1 MEKQKRRVLL
11 KLSGEGLAG
20 DAGFS
25 INADCLAATADA
37 IAHAASGDVQLGIV
51 VGGGNFWRGRTGGEM
66 TRQVADDIGMLAT
79 IMNALAVSDALEQ
92 RGLKSV
98 VLSSQNMP
106 QLCKSYTRE
115 TALDYLGQGYI
126 VFFAGGTGNGFF
138 STDSAAVLRALQ
150 IDADIVLKS
159 TMVDG
164 VYDKDPKKHADAKRY
179 ERITFSEVLAQNL
192 SVMDAT
198 GASLCRDYG
207 MSMLVFDGS
216 KEQNIIDAVN
226 GKAVGTLVKE

>member
-1 MEKQKRRVLL
+1 MNNKKRRVLL

-20 DAGFS
+20 EGGFS
-25 INADCLAATADA
+25 IDPFCLEVTAKA
-37 IAHAASGDVQLGIV
+37 IAHAVSDEVELGIV
-51 VGGGNFWRGRTGGEM
+51 VGGGNFWRGRTSGDM

-79 IMNALAVSDALEQ
+79 VMNALAVSDALQ
-92 RGLKSV
+92 KQGLKSV
-98 VLSSQNMP
+98 VLSSQEMP
-106 QLCKSYTRE
+106 QLCEVYKRE
-115 TALDYLGQGYI
+115 TALCYLEQGYI

-138 STDSAAVLRALQ
+138 STDSAAALRALQ

-164 VYDKDPKKHADAKRY
+164 VYDKDPKKYSDAKKY
-179 ERITFSEVLAQNL
+179 DTITFSEVLAKNL

-216 KEQNIIDAVN
+216 VEQNIIDAVR
-226 GKAVGTLVKE
+226 GKSVGTLVKE